1 MKNKRLQM
9 LKVVVTFV
17 MGVLMLFPMYWT
29 LVTSL
34 KPYVDIF
41 SFPPKLIPNPVS
53 LENWMLV
60 LSLPETLR
68 FVLNSLVVSL
78 GSVIFKL
85 LVATPAAYVLSR
97 IAFRGRDVVAFLFI
111 ATVMIP
117 ALVVFIPLYV
127 FMAGIQMVNSYFS
140 YILVLTG
147 FGTPFIIWILRAY
160 FLTIPVQLEEAA
172 MVDGCTTKGALVRIV
187 LPLSFNGLGAAAI
200 YGFITAW
207 SDLLIGIIFISSA
220 ELRTLPMGLMAY
232 MTEVKVLW
240 GEISV
245 LAILAI
251 LPPLILFLLFQKAFL
266 EGMTSGG
273 KGIY

>member
-1 MKNKRLQM
+1 M